1 MAMHCPICGKRFVAD
16 LEAPKEQRGEAPFCS
31 DRCRKIDLSH
41 WLDESYR
48 ISQPLAPDG
57 YLEVD

>member
-1 MAMHCPICGKRFVAD
+1 MHCPICGKRFVAD

-41 WLDESYR
+41 WLD
-48 ISQPLAPDG
+48 
-57 YLEVD
+57 